1 MGNRILLDIDNT
13 MTTSQV
19 IINRMADMFGK
30 EYITNDDLHSYTL
43 GDAFG
48 LTPEENQAFWDLLG
62 YAVLESSLPNISLI
76 QNVYKNIIGTD
87 DEIYIMTARP
97 HEYRFIT
104 EKWLSTYGIP
114 LTELI
119 LVGDNSKVGLI
130 ERYDI
135 NIVID
140 DNPILFE
147 ELEVVKEL
155 FPNSNIARHMK
166 NGTMKRYVV
175 DYPYNRD
182 VVAEFRLNGK
192 GEVLSD
198 GNENSGDV
206 GETKVYLPA
215 IIK

>member
-62 YAVLESSLPNISLI
+62 YEVLESSLPNISLI
-76 QNVYKNIIGTD
+76 KNVYKNIIGTD

-97 HEYRFIT
+97 HKYRFIT
-104 EKWLSTYGIP
+104 EKWLATYGVP

-182 VVAEFRLNGK
+182 VVAEFRLNQQ
-192 GEVLSD
+192 
-198 GNENSGDV
+198 GD
-206 GETKVYLPA
+206 
-215 IIK
+215 IIVW

>member
-62 YAVLESSLPNISLI
+62 YEVLESSLPNISLI
-76 QNVYKNIIGTD
+76 KNVYKNIIGTD

-104 EKWLSTYGIP
+104 EKWLATYGIP

-182 VVAEFRLNGK
+182 VVAEFRLNEK
-192 GEVLSD
+192 GEVISD

>member
-30 EYITNDDLHSYTL
+30 EYITNDDLHSHIL

-62 YAVLESSLPNISLI
+62 YEVLESSLPNIPLI

-87 DEIYIMTARP
+87 DEIYIMTARQ

-104 EKWLSTYGIP
+104 EKWLATYGVP

-182 VVAEFRLNGK
+182 VVAEFRLNEK
-192 GEVLSD
+192 GEVISD
-198 GNENSGDV
+198 VNENSGDV